1 MPSHCPGS
9 LAGSWN
15 AIIPNGLPAMAGA
28 ITLWGDSMKRLFR
41 TIWVAVGVLVAAA
54 HAQDPNPLQ
63 IAVSHG
69 APATYSPG
77 QPLEIVINITASQGD
92 GVTALGLIEAIPESW
107 AFASARGISGPTP
120 AIMPAPGTTAKLEFA
135 WITPPTFPYSFAYTL
150 NVPENANG
158 PATISGQAEY
168 RTDGPRQLANP
179 DIITIAGPNNIAPKI
194 RLNGQDYMEVA
205 QGTVYQ
211 EPGFTATDT
220 EDGDLTAS
228 VTISGSVDTNVPGE
242 YTLVYSVQDS
252 GGKSAETSRVVAVV
266 ARTGTGSGN
275 GGAGN
280 GGTGSGSGS
289 GARRNYAG
297 PVSGARAQA
306 NNNGSS
312 TSPENIAAAAAGLG
326 ANIAAKD
333 KMAKDQLLREQQQR
347 AGELAKQLSKNGAP
361 QLPSPFG
368 AIPGIASKTGAATAP
383 GASTPSPVETVKDLK
398 ADEADDLRALDNE
411 LFGANTSALPTDAAP
426 TATGS
431 TQVANAADA
440 APMVQAAAAVRTPG
454 IAERVRL
461 RVNSLGPREVAT
473 IGASALVLVG
483 LIGFAFI
490 AGRIAY
496 AGPTRRKTA
505 KPATAE

>member
-1 MPSHCPGS
+1 
-9 LAGSWN
+9 
-15 AIIPNGLPAMAGA
+15 
-28 ITLWGDSMKRLFR
+28 MKRLVW
-41 TIWVAVGVLVAAA
+41 TIWVAVGVLAAEVAR
-54 HAQDPNPLQ
+54 AQDPNPLQ

-77 QPLEIVINITASQGD
+77 QPLEIVISITASQNE
-92 GVTALGLIEAIPESW
+92 GVTALGLIEAIPEGW

-135 WITPPTFPYSFAYTL
+135 WITPPTFPYSFAFTL
-150 NVPENANG
+150 NVPESANG

-194 RLNGQDYMEVA
+194 RLNGQDYMEVS

-220 EDGDLTAS
+220 EDGDLTGS

-266 ARTGTGSGN
+266 ARTGTGSGS
-275 GGAGN
+275 GGTGN

-289 GARRNYAG
+289 GSGTGRNYAA
-297 PVSGARAQA
+297 PVSGARA
-306 NNNGSS
+306 NNNASDAL
-312 TSPENIAAAAAGLG
+312 PENIAAAAAGVG
-326 ANIAAKD
+326 ASAAARD

-368 AIPGIASKTGAATAP
+368 AIPGIASKTGTATAS
-383 GASTPSPVETVKDLK
+383 AANTPSPIETVKDLK
-398 ADEADDLRALDNE
+398 ADEADDLKALDNE

-440 APMVQAAAAVRTPG
+440 APMVQAVAAVRTPG

-461 RVNSLGPREVAT
+461 RVNSLGPREIAT

-490 AGRIAY
+490 AGRVAY
-496 AGPTRRKTA
+496 AGPTRRKPT
-505 KPATAE
+505 KTATAE